1 MYVCLCKG
9 VTESQVN
16 DAISQGCCNKSMIR
30 DRLGVGSVCGSCIPE
45 TQVLLDKSRYA
56 QLEID
61 ESILL
66 GV

>member
-1 MYVCLCKG
+1 
-9 VTESQVN
+9 
-16 DAISQGCCNKSMIR
+16 MIR

-45 TQVLLDKSRYA
+45 TQVLLDKSHYA